1 MFYIIT
7 YAKNT
12 DRYFN
17 ILKKYPEIIILK
29 SNNKIKSIVDFC
41 KNKNSDDIICF
52 LDGINS
58 LIFSSKEEILD
69 LYNTFNASI
78 VFSKGENLYNVFTK
92 YFNDKTFGKYNDNS
106 VNTNMFIGK
115 SSAIID
121 FWKDYNENVDEQKY
135 IINIFLYK
143 YSDYNGFKVD
153 IDNKLF
159 YNYSPNDNI
168 KIINNKI
175 YLNNQQITIINT
187 SNHYDINNLL
197 LKLKYKN
204 LPCIKNESSI
214 KYFIDEI
221 IFLLFIFYLS
231 FIIKDINILL
241 QSIFILYCIFIEYQI
256 NLKNINIS
264 IFKKGLYLINE
275 LVHLF
280 VVILLLNVSFN
291 LNCGI
296 NKLLILNTGFFMMLL
311 SFFYFKKCILSI
323 FSSNLLNLKI
333 YRKWIGPFTR
343 CNYLL
348 FLDSKYKGNNKNETL
363 SWMDGNMI
371 TVFII
376 ILLNCYCLFKI
387 NNKFKD

>member
-12 DRYFN
+12 NRYFN
-17 ILKKYPEIIILK
+17 ILKNYPEIIILE
-29 SNNKIKSIVDFC
+29 STNKIKSILDFC

-58 LIFSSKEEILD
+58 LILSTKEEILN

-78 VFSKGENLYNVFTK
+78 VFSKDENLYNVFTK
-92 YFNDKTFGKYNDNS
+92 YFQDKTFGKYNDNI

-121 FWKDYNENVDEQKY
+121 FWMDYNENDDETKY
-135 IINIFLYK
+135 VINNFLYK

-159 YNYSPNDNI
+159 YNYSPDDNI

-214 KYFIDEI
+214 KYFTDEI

-231 FIIKDINILL
+231 FTIKDINILL

-264 IFKKGLYLINE
+264 TFEKSLYLINE
-275 LVHLF
+275 VMHLF
-280 VVILLLNVSFN
+280 VVILILKLLFN
-291 LNCGI
+291 LKCNI
-296 NKLLILNTGFFMMLL
+296 NKLLILNTVFFMMLL

-333 YRKWIGPFTR
+333 YRKWIGPFNR
-343 CNYLL
+343 FNYLL
-348 FLDSKYKGNNKNETL
+348 FLDSKYKGNDKNETL
-363 SWMDGNMI
+363 SWMEGNI
-371 TVFII
+371 STVFFI
-376 ILLNCYCLFKI
+376 ILLNSYCLLKI
-387 NNKFKD
+387 NKLDFS